1 MQNGKVKRGCTVLS
15 DAHFLAVA
23 HIIADAGTC
32 SRLHVGAVLVYS
44 RRIIST
50 GYNGA
55 PAGMPHCAHPVE
67 DRYPQIGVAAAKER
81 GCHIAVHAETNAIAY
96 SAKNGIETQGSVM
109 YITDSPCYDCAK
121 LIVNAGIKEVKYGRE
136 YRIRTGIDLL
146 EKAGIRTEELG
157 EPNLYAVRLERGD
170 RPSVHSGQSS
180 DEAFEQGWSE
190 YAASRRRGGTGQ

>member
-1 MQNGKVKRGCTVLS
+1 MLS

-55 PAGMPHCAHPVE
+55 PAGMPHCEHEPDSVYPVISV
-67 DRYPQIGVAAAKER
+67 PVAKEK
-81 GCHIAVHAETNAIAY
+81 GCAVAVHAETNTIAY
-96 SAKNGIETQGSVM
+96 AAKHGIETKGSVM
-109 YITDSPCYDCAK
+109 YVTDSPCFECAK
-121 LIVNAGIKEVKYGRE
+121 LIINAGIREVKYGRE

-146 EKAGIRTEELG
+146 ERGGVRTEELG
-157 EPNLYAVRLERGD
+157 EPELRLMSVTSGD
-170 RPSVHSGQSS
+170 SEGVHSSQPS
-180 DEAFEQGWSE
+180 DQAFEQGWSE
-190 YAASRRRGGTGQ
+190 YAAARRRGGTRQ